1 MKFHI
6 AGSLVIVIGILAYLW
21 IFKICIYTAIAA
33 HTLYPNSE
41 YAVAANHKTGN
52 YHAYLFINEVPKD
65 PQTLFLYLNDN
76 VDYYNPEF
84 RTKSTSE
91 LLDRTYTWGQK

>member
-1 MKFHI
+1 MKYYVV
-6 AGSLVIVIGILAYLW
+6 GSLILTVTILSWLW
-21 IFKICIYTAIAA
+21 FHLCIYQAIAL

-41 YAVAANHKTGN
+41 YGIAVNNKTGN

-65 PQTLFLYLNDN
+65 PQTLFLYLDND

-84 RTKSTSE
+84 RTKLTSE
-91 LLDRTYTWGQK
+91 LLDRTYTFFPSK